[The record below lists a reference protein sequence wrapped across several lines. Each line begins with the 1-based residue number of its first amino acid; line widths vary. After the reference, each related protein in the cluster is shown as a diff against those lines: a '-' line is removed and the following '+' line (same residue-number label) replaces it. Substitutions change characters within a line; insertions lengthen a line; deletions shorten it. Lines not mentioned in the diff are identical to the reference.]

1 MVQMKVVKCPSDRL
15 SLSNCLVVNENDFN
29 PERVKHVEVR
39 TNAPQ
44 GYVFTIKV
52 SEDVPPGSAGF
63 SLVQRKWA
71 SVALN
76 SLIDVVPFRFGEGS
90 YLSTIT
96 VEADFLQKARGSQ
109 DAYDTNKMAEE
120 FTHFFLDQAFSV
132 GQQAVF
138 GIPDKKYLVLLVK
151 SMEVIDV
158 SLLGGAGK
166 TKTSQG
172 TNVSMGLITRNTHV
186 LFERAEGSVLNL
198 TGTAKGKAATQSIIS
213 RDWDFTKLGIG
224 GLDKEFSNIIRRAFA
239 TRLFPPEVVDKLG
252 LRHVKGIL
260 FFGPPGTGKTLMARQ
275 IGKMLNTREPKIIS
289 GPEVLNK
296 YVGES
301 EANIRKL
308 FAEAEEEQKKF
319 GDNSGLHLIIFDEFD
334 AVCKSRYMYNS
345 GGTGVQDSVVNQ
357 LLAKI
362 DGVEQLN
369 NVLLIGMTN
378 RRDLI
383 DDALLRPGRLE
394 VQVEIGL
401 PDEEG
406 RVQIL
411 EIHTAKMREHKL
423 LAPDVDLAD
432 LAIQTKNF
440 TGAEI
445 EGLVRAA
452 QSTAMNRFIQLK
464 NNFEIDP
471 EAAEKIIIR
480 QEDFRHALEHDIKP
494 AFGPSDD
501 NLDLYVANG
510 IVRWGNQIQRII
522 DDGRLLLQQTRTQDI
537 TSPITVLLEG
547 PVGCGKTALAV
558 QMALLSDFPFIK
570 MCSPEHMIGFVES
583 AKCQTI
589 KKIFDDADKSDLS
602 CILVDDIERLLDFVA
617 IGPRFSNT
625 VLQALLVLL
634 KKKLRKGR
642 KLIVIGT
649 TSCRDVLETMGIVE
663 SFNTVI
669 HVPSLSSTDH
679 LREVLQ
685 EVKLFDEDEIK
696 QIERNIGERRLFVGI
711 KKLLMMAE
719 MAVQLE
725 TSYVDTNVPL
735 SGDRVDKFVSL
746 LEDENCF
753 KRSTNII
760 QYQEKTAVWF
770 FCGG

>member
-1 MVQMKVVKCPSDRL
+1 MPADRMVRMKVIKCPSDKL
-15 SLSNCLVVNENDFN
+15 SLTNCLVVNENDFSRD
-29 PERVKHVEVR
+29 RVKHVEVR

-44 GYVFTIKV
+44 GYIFTIEV
-52 SEDVPPGSAGF
+52 SQDVPQGSVGF
-63 SLVQRKWA
+63 SLVQRKWTN
-71 SVALN
+71 VALN
-76 SLIDVVPFRFGEGS
+76 SIIDVVPYRFGEGS
-90 YLSTIT
+90 YLSNIT
-96 VEADFLQKARGSQ
+96 FEADFLQKAKGNQ

-120 FTHFFLDQAFSV
+120 FTHLFYDRAFSV

-138 GIPDKKYLVLLVK
+138 SFQDKKYLILVVK

-158 SLLGGAGK
+158 SLLGGAK
-166 TKTSQG
+166 NNASQG
-172 TNVSMGLITRNTHV
+172 TNVDMGLITSNTHV
-186 LFERAEGSVLNL
+186 LFERAEGSMLNL

-260 FFGPPGTGKTLMARQ
+260 LHGPPGTGKTLMARQ

-401 PDEEG
+401 PDEQG

-423 LAPDVDLAD
+423 LAADVDLAD
-432 LAIQTKNF
+432 LAVQTKNF

-471 EAAEKIIIR
+471 EAAEKIVVKH
-480 QEDFRHALEHDIKP
+480 EDFYHALENDIKP

-510 IVRWGNQIQRII
+510 IVRWGTQIQRII
-522 DDGRLLLQQTRTQDI
+522 DDGDLLLQQTRTQDI

-558 QMALLSDFPFIK
+558 HLALKSDFPFIK
-570 MCSPEHMIGFVES
+570 LCTPENMIGFVES

-589 KKIFDDADKSDLS
+589 KKIFDDADKSELS
-602 CILVDDIERLLDFVA
+602 CIVVDDIERLLDYVA

-663 SFNTVI
+663 AFNTVI
-669 HVPSLSSTDH
+669 HVPSIWSADQLKQ
-679 LREVLQ
+679 VLQ
-685 EVKLFDEDEIK
+685 ESNFFEDDEIK
-696 QIERNIGERRLFVGI
+696 QIEKNIGQRRLCIGI

-719 MAVQLE
+719 MAVQ
-725 TSYVDTNVPL
+725 TVKR
-735 SGDRVDKFVSL
+735 DRVDKFVCL
-746 LEDENCF
+746 LEDENCL
-753 KRSTNII
+753 RGPQT
-760 QYQEKTAVWF
+760 
-770 FCGG
+770 

>member
-1 MVQMKVVKCPSDRL
+1 MVRMKVIKCPSDKL
-15 SLSNCLVVNENDFN
+15 SLTNCLVVNENDFSRD
-29 PERVKHVEVR
+29 RVKHVEVR

-44 GYVFTIKV
+44 GYIFTIEV
-52 SEDVPPGSAGF
+52 SQDVPQGSVGF
-63 SLVQRKWA
+63 SLVQRKWTN
-71 SVALN
+71 VALN
-76 SLIDVVPFRFGEGS
+76 SIIDVVPYRFGEGS
-90 YLSTIT
+90 YLSNIT
-96 VEADFLQKARGSQ
+96 FEADFLQKAKGNQ

-120 FTHFFLDQAFSV
+120 FTHLFYDRAFSV

-138 GIPDKKYLVLLVK
+138 SFQDKKYLILVVK

-158 SLLGGAGK
+158 SLLGGAK
-166 TKTSQG
+166 NNASQG
-172 TNVSMGLITRNTHV
+172 TNVDMGLITSNTHV
-186 LFERAEGSVLNL
+186 LFERAEGSMLNL

-260 FFGPPGTGKTLMARQ
+260 LHGPPGTGKTLMARQ

-401 PDEEG
+401 PDEQG

-423 LAPDVDLAD
+423 LAADVDLAD
-432 LAIQTKNF
+432 LAVQTKNF

-471 EAAEKIIIR
+471 EAAEKI
-480 QEDFRHALEHDIKP
+480 
-494 AFGPSDD
+494 
-501 NLDLYVANG
+501 V
-510 IVRWGNQIQRII
+510 RII
-522 DDGRLLLQQTRTQDI
+522 DDGDLLLQQTRTQDI

-558 QMALLSDFPFIK
+558 HLALKSDFPFIK
-570 MCSPEHMIGFVES
+570 LCTPENMIGFVES

-589 KKIFDDADKSDLS
+589 KKIFDDADKSELS
-602 CILVDDIERLLDFVA
+602 CIVVDDIERLLDYVA

-663 SFNTVI
+663 AFNTE
-669 HVPSLSSTDH
+669 S
-679 LREVLQ
+679 
-685 EVKLFDEDEIK
+685 KLFEDDEIK
-696 QIERNIGERRLFVGI
+696 QIEKNIGQRRLCIGI

-719 MAVQLE
+719 MAVQ
-725 TSYVDTNVPL
+725 TVKR
-735 SGDRVDKFVSL
+735 DRVDKFVCL
-746 LEDENCF
+746 LEDENCL
-753 KRSTNII
+753 RGPQT
-760 QYQEKTAVWF
+760 
-770 FCGG
+770 

>member
-1 MVQMKVVKCPSDRL
+1 MVQVKVSKCPSDRL
-15 SLSNCLVVNENDFN
+15 SLSNCLIVNENDFN
-29 PERVKHVEVR
+29 PERVKYVEVR
-39 TNAPQ
+39 TNAPR
-44 GYVFTIKV
+44 GFVFTIKV
-52 SEDVPPGSAGF
+52 SEDIAPGSVGF

-71 SVALN
+71 SVQLN
-76 SLIDVVPFRFGEGS
+76 SLVDTVPYRFSEGS
-90 YLSTIT
+90 FLSNIT
-96 VEADFLQKARGSQ
+96 VEADFLQKAKANSE
-109 DAYDTNKMAEE
+109 AYDTNKMAEE
-120 FTHFFLDQAFSV
+120 FTHQFLDQAFSV

-138 GIPDKKYLVLLVK
+138 AFQDKKYLILCVK

-158 SLLGGAGK
+158 SLLGGSDAK
-166 TKTSQG
+166 ASQG
-172 TNVSMGLITRNTHV
+172 TNVSIGVVTRNTQV

-252 LRHVKGIL
+252 KTHAKGSRHCDLLIFHL
-260 FFGPPGTGKTLMARQ
+260 SGTGKTLMARQ

-308 FAEAEEEQKKF
+308 FAEAEEEQKKVQF
-319 GDNSGLHLIIFDEFD
+319 SLCTFIPAVGNRNKETSKKMLGCHCLDLIGQVSDRVDSYCDINVYEFLF
-334 AVCKSRYMYNS
+334 VVNLFQS

-401 PDEEG
+401 PDENG

-411 EIHTAKMREHKL
+411 EIHTAKMKEHKL
-423 LAPDVDLAD
+423 LAPDVDLPD
-432 LAIQTKNF
+432 LAAQTKNF

-464 NNFEIDP
+464 TNFEIDP
-471 EAAEKIIIR
+471 EAAEKIVIR
-480 QEDFRHALEHDIKP
+480 QEDFYHALEYDIKP
-494 AFGPSDD
+494 
-501 NLDLYVANG
+501 
-510 IVRWGNQIQRII
+510 VRYHRHLNEPVTII
-522 DDGRLLLQQTRTQDI
+522 RHQ
-537 TSPITVLLEG
+537 
-547 PVGCGKTALAV
+547 
-558 QMALLSDFPFIK
+558 
-570 MCSPEHMIGFVES
+570 ES

-589 KKIFDDADKSDLS
+589 KKIFDDADKSELS
-602 CILVDDIERLLDFVA
+602 CIIVDDIERLLDYVA

-642 KLIVIGT
+642 KLTVIGT

-663 SFNTVI
+663 AFNTVI
-669 HVPSLSSTDH
+669 HVSSLSSIDH
-679 LREVLQ
+679 LKAVFQ
-685 EVKLFDEDEIK
+685 EVKLFDADEIK
-696 QIERNIGERRLFVGI
+696 QIERNIGQQRLFVGI
-711 KKLLMMAE
+711 KKLLVMAE
-719 MAVQLE
+719 MAVQ
-725 TSYVDTNVPL
+725 TNKR
-735 SGDRVDKFVSL
+735 DRVDKFLSL
-746 LEDENCF
+746 LEDEKCL
-753 KRSTNII
+753 RTGPVMS
-760 QYQEKTAVWF
+760 
-770 FCGG
+770 

>member
-1 MVQMKVVKCPSDRL
+1 MVQMKVIKCPSDRL
-15 SLSNCLVVNENDFN
+15 SLTNCLVVNENDFN

-39 TNAPQ
+39 TSAPQ

-52 SEDVPPGSAGF
+52 CEDVPPGSVGF
-63 SLVQRKWA
+63 SLVQRKWT

-76 SLIDVVPFRFGEGS
+76 SMIDVVPYRFEEGS

-96 VEADFLQKARGSQ
+96 VEADFLQKARW
-109 DAYDTNKMAEE
+109 AYTQRGLISGMISLLANRRAYNWGNIN
-120 FTHFFLDQAFSV
+120 V
-132 GQQAVF
+132 GF
-138 GIPDKKYLVLLVK
+138 Y
-151 SMEVIDV
+151 VIDV
-158 SLLGGAGK
+158 SLLGGAK
-166 TKTSQG
+166 SKASQG
-172 TNVSMGLITRNTHV
+172 TNVSIGMVTRNTQV

-260 FFGPPGTGKTLMARQ
+260 LFGPPGTGKTLMARQ

-411 EIHTAKMREHKL
+411 EIHTAKMREHRL

-432 LAIQTKNF
+432 LAVQTKNF

-471 EAAEKIIIR
+471 EAAEKIVVKR
-480 QEDFRHALEHDIKP
+480 EDFHHALEHDIKP

-510 IVRWGNQIQRII
+510 IIRWGNQVERIL
-522 DDGRLLLQQTRTQDI
+522 DDGKLLLQQTRTQDI

-558 QMALLSDFPFIK
+558 QMALFSDFPFIK

-602 CILVDDIERLLDFVA
+602 CIIVDDIERLLDYVA

-649 TSCRDVLETMGIVE
+649 TSSREVLETMGIVE

-669 HVPSLSSTDH
+669 HVPSLSSTDQ

-685 EVKLFDEDEIK
+685 HVKLFDEDEIR
-696 QIERNIGERRLFVGI
+696 QIERNIGQRRLFVGI

-719 MAVQLE
+719 MAVQ
-725 TSYVDTNVPL
+725 TIKR
-735 SGDRVDKFVSL
+735 DRVDKFVSL
-746 LEDENCF
+746 LEDENCL
-753 KRSTNII
+753 RGP
-760 QYQEKTAVWF
+760 QA
-770 FCGG
+770 

>member
-1 MVQMKVVKCPSDRL
+1 MVQMKVAKCPSDAL
-15 SLSNCLVVNENDFN
+15 SLTNCLIVNENDFS

-44 GYVFTIKV
+44 GYVFTIRV
-52 SEDVPPGSAGF
+52 SEDMPHGSVGF

-71 SVALN
+71 GVQLN
-76 SLIDVVPFRFGEGS
+76 SFVDVIPFRFGEGS
-90 YLSTIT
+90 FLSNVT
-96 VEADFLQKARGSQ
+96 VEADFLQKARGNN
-109 DAYDTNKMAEE
+109 DAYDTNKMAED
-120 FTHFFLDQAFSV
+120 FTHQFLDQAFSV

-138 GIPDKKYLVLLVK
+138 SFQDKKYLVFVVK

-158 SLLGGAGK
+158 SLLGGAK
-166 TKTSQG
+166 AKPSQG
-172 TNVSMGLITRNTHV
+172 TNVSMGMITRNTQV

-198 TGTAKGKAATQSIIS
+198 TGTAKGKGATQSIIS

-260 FFGPPGTGKTLMARQ
+260 LYGPPGTGKTLMARQ

-308 FAEAEEEQKKF
+308 FAEAEEEQRKF

-401 PDEEG
+401 PDEAG

-411 EIHTAKMREHKL
+411 EIHTAKMRENNL

-432 LAIQTKNF
+432 LAVQTKNF

-471 EAAEKIIIR
+471 EAVEKILIR
-480 QEDFRHALEHDIKP
+480 REDFYHALEHDIKP
-494 AFGPSDD
+494 AFGPADD

-510 IVRWGNQIQRII
+510 IVRWGNEIQRIL
-522 DDGRLLLQQTRTQDI
+522 DDGRLLLQQTRAQDI

-558 QMALLSDFPFIK
+558 QMALMSDFPFIK
-570 MCSPEHMIGFVES
+570 MCTPENMIGFIES

-589 KKIFDDADKSDLS
+589 KKIFDDADKSELS
-602 CILVDDIERLLDFVA
+602 CIIVDDIERLLDYVA
-617 IGPRFSNT
+617 IGPRFSNA

-649 TSCRDVLETMGIVE
+649 TSCRDVLEPMGIVQA
-663 SFNTVI
+663 FNTVI
-669 HVPSLSSTDH
+669 HVPRLSVVEH
-679 LREVLQ
+679 LRQVLQ
-685 EVKLFDEDEIK
+685 EVKLFDEHEIK
-696 QIERNIGERRLFVGI
+696 LIEDIIGQRRLFVGI

-719 MAVQLE
+719 MAVQ
-725 TSYVDTNVPL
+725 TNKR
-735 SGDRVDKFVSL
+735 DRVDKFVRL
-746 LEDENCF
+746 LEDEQCL
-753 KRSTNII
+753 IGEVGL
-760 QYQEKTAVWF
+760 Y
-770 FCGG
+770 

>member
-1 MVQMKVVKCPSDRL
+1 MVQMKVIKCPSDKL
-15 SLSNCLVVNENDFN
+15 SLTNCLVVNENDFS

-39 TNAPQ
+39 TNALQ
-44 GYVFTIKV
+44 GYIFTIKV
-52 SEDVPPGSAGF
+52 SEGVPQGSVGF
-63 SLVQRKWA
+63 SLVQRKWTN
-71 SVALN
+71 VALN
-76 SLIDVVPFRFGEGS
+76 SVIDVVPYRFGEGS
-90 YLSTIT
+90 YLSNIT
-96 VEADFLQKARGSQ
+96 VEADFLQKAKSNQ

-120 FTHFFLDQAFSV
+120 FTHFFFDQSFSV
-132 GQQAVF
+132 GQQVA
-138 GIPDKKYLVLLVK
+138 
-151 SMEVIDV
+151 
-158 SLLGGAGK
+158 
-166 TKTSQG
+166 
-172 TNVSMGLITRNTHV
+172 MGLITRNTQV
-186 LFERAEGSVLNL
+186 LFERAEGSMLNL

-239 TRLFPPEVVDKLG
+239 TRLFPPEVVDKL
-252 LRHVKGIL
+252 
-260 FFGPPGTGKTLMARQ
+260 GTGKTLMARQ

-401 PDEEG
+401 PDEQG

-432 LAIQTKNF
+432 LAVKTKNF

-471 EAAEKIIIR
+471 EAAEKIIVKH
-480 QEDFRHALEHDIKP
+480 EDFYHALEHDIKP

-501 NLDLYVANG
+501 NLDLYVASG
-510 IVRWGNQIQRII
+510 IVRWGTQIQRIL
-522 DDGRLLLQQTRTQDI
+522 DDGDLLLQQTRTQDI

-558 QMALLSDFPFIK
+558 SMALKSDFPFIK
-570 MCSPEHMIGFVES
+570 LCSPENMIGFVES

-589 KKIFDDADKSDLS
+589 KKIFDDADKSQLS
-602 CILVDDIERLLDFVA
+602 CIVVDDIERLLDYVA

-649 TSCRDVLETMGIVE
+649 TSCRDVLDSMGIVE
-663 SFNTVI
+663 AFNTVI
-669 HVPSLSSTDH
+669 HVPSIWSTDQ
-679 LREVLQ
+679 LKQVLQ
-685 EVKLFDEDEIK
+685 TVK
-696 QIERNIGERRLFVGI
+696 R
-711 KKLLMMAE
+711 
-719 MAVQLE
+719 
-725 TSYVDTNVPL
+725 
-735 SGDRVDKFVSL
+735 DRVDKFVSL
-746 LEDENCF
+746 LEDENWRGPSSF
-753 KRSTNII
+753 RTS
-760 QYQEKTAVWF
+760 EAVDSKSKKLSIVKGYLLSYLWYL
-770 FCGG
+770 

>member
-1 MVQMKVVKCPSDRL
+1 MVQMKVIKCPSERL
-15 SLSNCLVVNENDFN
+15 SLTNCLVVNENDFS
-29 PERVKHVEVR
+29 PEHVKHVEVR
-39 TNAPQ
+39 TSAPQ

-52 SEDVPPGSAGF
+52 CEDVPPGSVGF
-63 SLVQRKWA
+63 SLVQRKWTN
-71 SVALN
+71 VALN
-76 SLIDVVPFRFGEGS
+76 SIIDVVPYRFEEGS

-96 VEADFLQKARGSQ
+96 VEADFLQKARGNQ
-109 DAYDTNKMAEE
+109 DAYDSNKMAEE
-120 FTHFFLDQAFSV
+120 FTHLFLDQAFSV

-138 GIPDKKYLVLLVK
+138 SFQDKKYLILAVK

-158 SLLGGAGK
+158 SLLGGAK
-166 TKTSQG
+166 SKASQG
-172 TNVSMGLITRNTHV
+172 TNVSIGMITRNTQV
-186 LFERAEGSVLNL
+186 LFERAEGSALNL

-260 FFGPPGTGKTLMARQ
+260 LFGPPGTGKTLMARQ

-411 EIHTAKMREHKL
+411 EIHTAKMREHGL

-432 LAIQTKNF
+432 LAVQTKNF

-471 EAAEKIIIR
+471 EAAEKIVVKR
-480 QEDFRHALEHDIKP
+480 EDFNHALEHDIKP

-510 IVRWGNQIQRII
+510 IIRWGNQVERIL

-558 QMALLSDFPFIK
+558 QMALSSDFPFIK
-570 MCSPEHMIGFVES
+570 MCSPEHMVGFVES

-602 CILVDDIERLLDFVA
+602 CIIVDDIERLLDYVA

-649 TSCRDVLETMGIVE
+649 TSSREVLETMGIVE

-669 HVPSLSSTDH
+669 HVPSLSSTGQ
-679 LREVLQ
+679 LTEVLQ
-685 EVKLFDEDEIK
+685 SVKLFDEDEIR
-696 QIERNIGERRLFVGI
+696 QIERNIGQRRLFVGI

-719 MAVQLE
+719 MAVQ
-725 TSYVDTNVPL
+725 TVKR
-735 SGDRVDKFVSL
+735 DRVDKFVSL
-746 LEDENCF
+746 LEDENCL
-753 KRSTNII
+753 RGP
-760 QYQEKTAVWF
+760 QA
-770 FCGG
+770 

>member
-1 MVQMKVVKCPSDRL
+1 MVQVKVSKCPSDRL
-15 SLSNCLVVNENDFN
+15 SLSNCLIVNENDFN
-29 PERVKHVEVR
+29 PERVKYVEVR
-39 TNAPQ
+39 TNAPR
-44 GYVFTIKV
+44 GFVFTIKV
-52 SEDVPPGSAGF
+52 SEDIAPGSVGF

-71 SVALN
+71 SVQLN
-76 SLIDVVPFRFGEGS
+76 SLVDVVPYRFSEGS
-90 YLSTIT
+90 FLSNIT
-96 VEADFLQKARGSQ
+96 VEADFLQKAKANSE
-109 DAYDTNKMAEE
+109 AYDTNKMAEE
-120 FTHFFLDQAFSV
+120 FTHQFLDQAFSV

-138 GIPDKKYLVLLVK
+138 AFQDKKYLILCVK

-158 SLLGGAGK
+158 SLLGGSDAK
-166 TKTSQG
+166 ASQG
-172 TNVSMGLITRNTHV
+172 TNVSIGVVTRNTQV

-260 FFGPPGTGKTLMARQ
+260 LHGPPGTGKTLMARQ

-401 PDEEG
+401 PDENG

-411 EIHTAKMREHKL
+411 EIHTAKMKEHKL
-423 LAPDVDLAD
+423 LAPDVDLPD
-432 LAIQTKNF
+432 LAAQTKNF

-464 NNFEIDP
+464 TNFEIDP
-471 EAAEKIIIR
+471 EAAEKIVIR
-480 QEDFRHALEHDIKP
+480 QEDFYHALEYDIKP
-494 AFGPSDD
+494 AFGPADD
-501 NLDLYVANG
+501 NLDVYVANG
-510 IVRWGNQIQRII
+510 IVPWSNQVQRIL
-522 DDGRLLLQQTRTQDI
+522 DDGRLLFDQTRTQDI
-537 TSPITVLLEG
+537 TAPITVLLEG

-558 QMALLSDFPFIK
+558 QMALNSDFPFVK
-570 MCSPEHMIGFVES
+570 MCSPENMIGFIES

-589 KKIFDDADKSDLS
+589 KKIFDDADKSELS
-602 CILVDDIERLLDFVA
+602 CIIVDDIERLLDYVA

-642 KLIVIGT
+642 KLTVIGT

-663 SFNTVI
+663 AFNTVI
-669 HVPSLSSTDH
+669 HVSSLSSIDH
-679 LREVLQ
+679 LKAVFQ
-685 EVKLFDEDEIK
+685 EVKLFDADEIK
-696 QIERNIGERRLFVGI
+696 QIERNIGQQRLFVGI
-711 KKLLMMAE
+711 KKLLVMAE
-719 MAVQLE
+719 MAVQ
-725 TSYVDTNVPL
+725 TNKR
-735 SGDRVDKFVSL
+735 DRVDKFLSL
-746 LEDENCF
+746 LEDEKCL
-753 KRSTNII
+753 RTGPVMS
-760 QYQEKTAVWF
+760 
-770 FCGG
+770 